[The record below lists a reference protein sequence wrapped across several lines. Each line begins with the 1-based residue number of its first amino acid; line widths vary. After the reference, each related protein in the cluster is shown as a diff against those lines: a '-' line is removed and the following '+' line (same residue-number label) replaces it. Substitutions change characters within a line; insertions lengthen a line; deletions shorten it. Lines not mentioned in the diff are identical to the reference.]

1 MKKQFYKLYEV
12 THALLLTLLLSIV
25 GVRAFCSASFVT
37 NVSSTLTGESGIVAF
52 TCPEVGTLYNAWVD
66 AGRPGKRK
74 IRPAEQDHQPDHHA
88 GLLTNGTDQR
98 RGEGSEVPHFLHHG

>member
-66 AGRPGKRK
+66 AGRP
-74 IRPAEQDHQPDHHA
+74 
-88 GLLTNGTDQR
+88 
-98 RGEGSEVPHFLHHG
+98 

>member
-66 AGRPGKRK
+66 AGRPGKIKFLER
-74 IRPAEQDHQPDHHA
+74 
-88 GLLTNGTDQR
+88 LTETIYVESHIMNIIFRTWICR
-98 RGEGSEVPHFLHHG
+98 MLT